1 MLKRIRARE
10 LSHAAGYAVGVGGF
24 EVFLR
29 DLFLLLGGPDGVRAF
44 DVQNARIPNIER
56 PDPMEGL
63 LVGRN
68 VESRKGGNRAAG
80 IWKSGAQDFG
90 RRRSSPWLQR
100 TLKANPRARRQGA
113 GNIPWLPSVP
123 WANRVGFVPFV
134 CLVVPSL
141 ARCNVESRE
150 GENPTGSGRSIY
162 KTPGFRTLN
171 ALTPLRGYARTN
183 GR

>member
-29 DLFLLLGGPDGVRAF
+29 DLFLLLWGGPDGVRAF

-68 VESRKGGNRAAG
+68 VESRKGG
-80 IWKSGAQDFG
+80 I
-90 RRRSSPWLQR
+90 
-100 TLKANPRARRQGA
+100 
-113 GNIPWLPSVP
+113 
-123 WANRVGFVPFV
+123 
-134 CLVVPSL
+134 
-141 ARCNVESRE
+141 
-150 GENPTGSGRSIY
+150 
-162 KTPGFRTLN
+162 
-171 ALTPLRGYARTN
+171 
-183 GR
+183 